1 MKGGFAPGTFGY
13 DVTFLQKHTQAVVLG
28 RGDSR
33 VLLAPVYQGRVMTST
48 TAGMEGPSYGWLNYK
63 VIEGGVLAPEARKGR
78 LEDHI
83 YVFGGEERFWL
94 GPEGGQFAIVFAPG
108 ASIRH
113 VSRTIHISGDET
125 QLDRIAK
132 ARPGVSLAD
141 IKTAFST

>member
-1 MKGGFAPGTFGY
+1 MYDAIVVGSGFGGTMAAHRLVEAGWN
-13 DVTFLQKHTQAVVLG
+13 
-28 RGDSR
+28 
-33 VLLAPVYQGRVMTST
+33 VLLLERGARVQR
-48 TAGMEGPSYGWLNYK
+48 GPHNRQPRATLELTPHYSRESAYK

-94 GPEGGQFAIVFAPG
+94 GPEGGQFAIFFAPG

-125 QLDRIAK
+125 
-132 ARPGVSLAD
+132 
-141 IKTAFST
+141 